1 MTGAILPP
9 GHTIPAAVSAPA
21 LFEGTVAVAPDRPA
35 VTMGT
40 TTLTYAE
47 LNGEAN
53 RLARRL
59 VANGVGPERLV
70 ALAMPRSIEFVVAI
84 LAVHKAGGAY
94 VPVDPD
100 YPEERRRHML
110 DDTSAHCLLCLPG
123 QDVAG
128 APVVMGV
135 AREAG
140 RSAPDLGDR
149 DRLGPLLP
157 GHPAY
162 VIYTSGSTGQPKGV
176 VVTHRGIPN
185 LAADYVRR
193 QRLLPDSR
201 LLAFASP
208 SFDAAVAEF
217 WPIWLAG
224 GCLVLAPA
232 PDLVPGEPLARL
244 VRDQGITHVTL
255 PPSALAPLEEAGGLP
270 AGLTLLVAGESCPA
284 PVAKRW
290 AADRVMI
297 NAYGPTEATVAV
309 TASDPLTVSDPL
321 AGEGTPPIGR
331 PITGVR
337 TYVLDDRLLAVPDG
351 DVGELYMTGPGVARG
366 YLHRPAATAER
377 FLPDPFGNP
386 GERMYRTGDR
396 VRARSDGQ
404 LVFVGRADDQLKVR
418 GHRIEPD
425 EVESALLGVAG
436 VAQAAVTEHD
446 NRLVAHVVGTA
457 GARVRPEDLLPPLRE
472 RLPSYLVPDVVVSVP
487 RLPITPNGK
496 IDRAALPAPGG
507 EGAGHVPSGRPP
519 GTPMEI
525 LLAALFAE
533 VLGVSDV
540 GVEDSFFE
548 VGGHSL
554 LATRLV
560 SRIRESL
567 QVRLRV
573 QAFFDAPTVAQ
584 LARVLDGVP
593 T

>member
-1 MTGAILPP
+1 MTG
-9 GHTIPAAVSAPA
+9 TIAPADHAVPAALTTPA
-21 LFEGTVAVAPDRPA
+21 LFEATAAAVPERPA
-35 VTMGT
+35 VAMGT

-47 LNGEAN
+47 LNAEAN

-59 VANGVGPERLV
+59 VAHGVGPERLV
-70 ALAMPRSIEFVVAI
+70 ALTMPRSIEFVVAM

-94 VPVDPD
+94 VPVDPN

-110 DDTSAHCLLCLPG
+110 DNTSAHCVLCLPG

-128 APVVMGV
+128 APVVMSV
-135 AREAG
+135 VREPG
-140 RSAPDLGDR
+140 RSEPNLDDR

-157 GHPAY
+157 SHPAY

-224 GCLVLAPA
+224 ACLVLAPA
-232 PDLVPGEPLARL
+232 PDLIPGEPLARL
-244 VRDQGITHVTL
+244 VREQDISHVTL

-270 AGLTLLVAGESCPA
+270 AGLTLLVAGEACPA

-290 AADRVMI
+290 ARDRVMI

-309 TASDPLTVSDPL
+309 TASDPLT
-321 AGEGTPPIGR
+321 GEDTPPIGR

-337 TYVLDDRLLAVPDG
+337 TYVLDDRLQAVPDG
-351 DVGELYMTGPGVARG
+351 DVGELYMTGPGLARG
-366 YLHRPAATAER
+366 YLRRPAATAER
-377 FLPDPFGNP
+377 FLPDPFGSP

-396 VRARSDGQ
+396 VRMRSDGQ

-418 GHRIEPD
+418 GHRIEPS
-425 EVESALLGVAG
+425 EVESALLAVDG
-436 VAQAAVTEHD
+436 VAQAVVTEHE
-446 NRLVAHVVGTA
+446 NRLVAYVVGTA
-457 GARVRPEDLLPPLRE
+457 GARVAAEHLLPPLRK
-472 RLPSYLVPDVVVSVP
+472 RLPSYLVPDVVVGLP
-487 RLPITPNGK
+487 RLPTSPNGK
-496 IDRAALPAPGG
+496 VDRAALPDPDG
-507 EGAGHVPSGRPP
+507 EGAERVTSGRAPS
-519 GTPMEI
+519 TPTEI
-525 LLAALFAE
+525 HLAALFAE
-533 VLGVSDV
+533 VLGVSSV
-540 GVEDSFFE
+540 GVEDSFFD

-560 SRIRESL
+560 ARIRASL
-567 QVRLRV
+567 KVRLRV
-573 QAFFDAPTVAQ
+573 QAFFNAPTVAQ
-584 LARVLDGVP
+584 LAKVLDGAP

>member
-1 MTGAILPP
+1 MTETTMSPDLAV
-9 GHTIPAAVSAPA
+9 PAAGTTPA
-21 LFEGTVAVAPDRPA
+21 LFEATAAAVPDRPA
-35 VTMGT
+35 VAMGT

-59 VANGVGPERLV
+59 VAHGVGPERLV
-70 ALAMPRSIEFVVAI
+70 ALAMPRSIEFVVAM

-123 QDVAG
+123 QDVSGAG
-128 APVVMGV
+128 DIMSVV
-135 AREAG
+135 REPGA
-140 RSAPDLGDR
+140 SEPNLDDQ

-157 GHPAY
+157 DHPAY
-162 VIYTSGSTGQPKGV
+162 VIYTSGSTGRPKGV

-193 QRLLPDSR
+193 QRLGPDDR

-217 WPIWLAG
+217 WPMWAAG

-244 VRDQGITHVTL
+244 VREQAISHVTL
-255 PPSALAPLEEAGGLP
+255 PPSALAPLEDAGGLP
-270 AGLTLLVAGESCPA
+270 PGVTLLVAGEACPA

-290 AADRVMI
+290 ASDRVMI
-297 NAYGPTEATVAV
+297 NAYGPTETTVAV
-309 TASDPLTVSDPL
+309 TASDPLTGD
-321 AGEGTPPIGR
+321 GTPPIGK

-337 TYVLDDRLLAVPDG
+337 AYVLDDRLRPVPDE
-351 DVGELYMTGPGVARG
+351 DEGELYAVGPGLARG
-366 YLHRPAATAER
+366 YLHRPGATAVR
-377 FLPDPFGNP
+377 FLPDPFGEP
-386 GERMYRTGDR
+386 GGRMYRTGDR
-396 VRARSDGQ
+396 VRRRPDGQ
-404 LVFVGRADDQLKVR
+404 LVFVGRVDDQLKVR
-418 GHRIEPD
+418 GHRIEPG
-425 EVESALLGVAG
+425 EVETALLAAGG
-436 VAQAAVTEHD
+436 VAQAVVTEHE
-446 NRLVAHVVGTA
+446 NRLVAYVVGTA
-457 GARVRPEDLLPPLRE
+457 GERVSAEELLPPLRK
-472 RLPSYLVPDVVVSVP
+472 RLPSYLVPDVVVS
-487 RLPITPNGK
+487 LPSLPVSPNGK
-496 IDRAALPAPGG
+496 VDRTALPTP
-507 EGAGHVPSGRPP
+507 EEEHAGRSASGRAPL
-519 GTPMEI
+519 TPTEI
-525 LLAALFAE
+525 ILAELFAE
-533 VLGVSDV
+533 VLGVGSV

-548 VGGHSL
+548 IGGHSL

-560 SRIRESL
+560 SRIRERL
-567 QVRLRV
+567 KIRLRV

-584 LARVLDGVP
+584 LAKVLDGAL

>member
-1 MTGAILPP
+1 MTGTIVPP
-9 GHTIPAAVSAPA
+9 DHAVPEACTTPA
-21 LFEGTVAVAPDRPA
+21 LFEATAAAVPDRPA
-35 VTMGT
+35 VAMGT

-47 LNGEAN
+47 LNAEAN

-59 VANGVGPERLV
+59 VVHGMGPERLV
-70 ALAMPRSIEFVVAI
+70 ALAMPRSIEFVVAM

-128 APVVMGV
+128 APVVMSV
-135 AREAG
+135 VLEAG
-140 RSAPDLGDR
+140 RPEPNLDDR

-157 GHPAY
+157 SHPAY
-162 VIYTSGSTGQPKGV
+162 VIFTSGSTGQPKGV

-193 QRLLPDSR
+193 QRLMPDSR

-217 WPIWLAG
+217 WPMWAAG

-232 PDLVPGEPLARL
+232 SDLIPGEPLARL

-270 AGLTLLVAGESCPA
+270 AGLTLLVAGEACPA
-284 PVAKRW
+284 PVAKSW
-290 AADRVMI
+290 ARDRVMI

-309 TASDPLTVSDPL
+309 TASDPLT
-321 AGEGTPPIGR
+321 GEGTPPIGR
-331 PITGVR
+331 PITGVS
-337 TYVLDDRLLAVPDG
+337 TYVLDDRLVPVSDG
-351 DVGELYMTGPGVARG
+351 DVGELYMTGPGLARG
-366 YLHRPAATAER
+366 YLNRPAATAER
-377 FLPDPFGNP
+377 FLPNPFGGP

-396 VRARSDGQ
+396 VWVGSDGQ
-404 LVFVGRADDQLKVR
+404 LVFVGRVDDQLKVR
-418 GHRIEPD
+418 GHRIEPG
-425 EVESALLGVAG
+425 EVESALLEVDG
-436 VAQAAVTEHD
+436 VAQAVVTEHD
-446 NRLVAHVVGTA
+446 NRLVAYVVGTA
-457 GARVRPEDLLPPLRE
+457 GARVAAEHLLPPLRK
-472 RLPSYLVPDVVVSVP
+472 RLPSYLVPDVVVDLP
-487 RLPITPNGK
+487 RLPTSPNGK
-496 IDRAALPAPGG
+496 VDRAALPTP
-507 EGAGHVPSGRPP
+507 EGAGAGRATSGRAPS
-519 GTPMEI
+519 TPMEI
-525 LLAALFAE
+525 LLAELFAE
-533 VLGVSDV
+533 VLGVSSV
-540 GVEDSFFE
+540 GVEESFFDA
-548 VGGHSL
+548 GGHSL

-567 QVRLRV
+567 HIRLRV

-584 LARVLDGVP
+584 LAKVLDGAL